1 MSERGTVS
9 LMPTCLVD
17 LVRPEAGV
25 AAVRVL
31 RRAGYRVTFPERA
44 DLLRPAGLELGVPG

>member
-25 AAVRVL
+25 SAVRVL
-31 RRAGYRVTFPERA
+31 RRA
-44 DLLRPAGLELGVPG
+44 